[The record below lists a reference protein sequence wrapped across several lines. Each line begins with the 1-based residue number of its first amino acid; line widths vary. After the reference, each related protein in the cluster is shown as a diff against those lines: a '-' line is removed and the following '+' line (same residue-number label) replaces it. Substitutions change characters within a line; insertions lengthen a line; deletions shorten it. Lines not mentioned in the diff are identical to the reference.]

1 MRQHLLL
8 ASILASLVAACSEAK
23 SENKAQIA
31 GTAATAQIGQQGTTG
46 VLPQGS
52 LRLKK
57 IDIIDAQG
65 FGKPVVAR
73 SMMVPVDWKTDGGV
87 FWPMNQSG
95 CGLTTPHTMFAA
107 TAPDGLTGV
116 GIPPAVTYQGSNFP
130 MPQGSQ
136 CKNMLNQTPRG
147 IFKEYIQTY
156 QPNARILDYRPR
168 PQLQALFQSM
178 IPPPMQMP
186 GMQEQ
191 LLIEAGQYI
200 IGYQENGTDI
210 RETII
215 LVGMVVNVAFEPDL
229 MTGQSM
235 MVSNGNIFPVFAA
248 RAPNGQLDF
257 KGVEALMGTLQDNP
271 QYLKLMA
278 DHYRKMNK
286 SSRSPSPGGGSSGP
300 SVADI
305 QMAGWKKRNASSDKG
320 QREQVE
326 AVYGVET
333 YNDPINGGTVQLDN
347 SYNNTWQL
355 NDGTYVL
362 TNDQFYTPSN
372 GQRMEVTN

>member
-8 ASILASLVAACSEAK
+8 ASILASLVAACSDAK
-23 SENKAQIA
+23 SENNTQIA
-31 GTAATAQIGQQGTTG
+31 GTAATAQIGQQGSTG
-46 VLPQGS
+46 ALPSGS

-57 IDIIDAQG
+57 IDIVDSQG

-87 FWPMNQSG
+87 FWQMNESG
-95 CGLTTPHTMFAA
+95 CGPTTPHTVFTAQ
-107 TAPDGLTGV
+107 APDGLTGI
-116 GIPPAVTYQGSNFP
+116 GILPTINYQGTNIP
-130 MPQGSQ
+130 MPQGNP

-147 IFKEYIQTY
+147 LFTEYIKTY
-156 QPNARILDYRPR
+156 RPDARQLDYRGR
-168 PQLQALFQSM
+168 PQLQSFFRSM
-178 IPPPMQMP
+178 MPQPMQMP

-191 LLIEAGQYI
+191 LLIEAGQVI
-200 IGYQENGTDI
+200 IGYQEKGVEM
-210 RETII
+210 RETLI
-215 LVGMVVNVAFEPDL
+215 LIGMVKNVAFEPDM

-235 MVSNGNIFPVFAA
+235 MMSNGSVLPVFVA

-257 KGVEALMGTLQDNP
+257 QSVEALMGTMQDNP

-286 SSRSPSPGGGSSGP
+286 PSRPSNPGGGSSGP

-362 TNDQFYTPSN
+362 TN
-372 GQRMEVTN
+372 